1 MNHITKLQ
9 ENLLTAVQTSPYH
22 EKTIVFGEGAEAP
35 LLMMIGEAPGGD
47 EEKQGRPFVGKAGK
61 NLSAFLEVVG
71 LKREEIYIS
80 NVVKLRP
87 TKESP
92 KTGKAVN
99 RPPSAE
105 EIAFFLPFLQAEIQT
120 IAPKVLVTLGNVPLK
135 AVTGEK
141 KAVIGDYHGRP
152 VALADGRILFAL
164 YHPAAVI
171 YNRSL
176 QAVYDADLLELK
188 AFLQREAYC
197 KHRRRNGGEQNGIA
211 EINTMG
217 RNRSKTGAEAISADE
232 CCHCL
237 RHCDV
242 RGALARAG

>member
-105 EIAFFLPFLQAEIQT
+105 DRVFPALFT
-120 IAPKVLVTLGNVPLK
+120 GGNPNDCAK
-135 AVTGEK
+135 GACDTGKCPPQGGHRGEK
-141 KAVIGDYHGRP
+141 SR
-152 VALADGRILFAL
+152 
-164 YHPAAVI
+164 
-171 YNRSL
+171 
-176 QAVYDADLLELK
+176 
-188 AFLQREAYC
+188 
-197 KHRRRNGGEQNGIA
+197 HRGLSWQ
-211 EINTMG
+211 T
-217 RNRSKTGAEAISADE
+217 
-232 CCHCL
+232 C
-237 RHCDV
+237 
-242 RGALARAG
+242 RAGGWAYPVCSLSPCGSHL

>member
-1 MNHITKLQ
+1 MIFMKDINKVQQ
-9 ENLLTAVQTSPYH
+9 ELLAAVETSAYQT
-22 EKTIVFGEGAEAP
+22 KTIVFGEGAENPA
-35 LLMMIGEAPGGD
+35 LMMIGEAPGGD

-105 EIAFFLPFLQAEIQT
+105 EIAFFLPYLLEEIQV
-120 IAPKVLVTLGNVPLK
+120 ISPKVVVTLGNVPLK
-135 AVTGEK
+135 AVTGER
-141 KAVIGDYHGRP
+141 KAVIGDYHGKP
-152 VALADGRILFAL
+152 TPLADGRTLFAL

-171 YNRSL
+171 YNRAL
-176 QAVYDADLLELK
+176 QATYDEDLRALK
-188 AFLQREAYC
+188 AFLQKE
-197 KHRRRNGGEQNGIA
+197 G
-211 EINTMG
+211 
-217 RNRSKTGAEAISADE
+217 
-232 CCHCL
+232 
-237 RHCDV
+237 
-242 RGALARAG
+242 LA

>member
-1 MNHITKLQ
+1 MKKIQDIQK
-9 ENLLTAVQTSPYH
+9 NLLEAVQASVYS
-22 EKTIVFGEGAEAP
+22 EKTIVFGEGAEQPA
-35 LLMMIGEAPGGD
+35 LMMIGEAPGGD

-99 RPPSAE
+99 RPPSAQ
-105 EIAFFLPFLQAEIQT
+105 EIAFFQPFLQEEIKA
-120 IAPKVLVTLGNVPLK
+120 IAPKVIVTLGNVPLK

-141 KAVIGDYHGRP
+141 KAVIGDYHGTP
-152 VALADGRILFAL
+152 VALPDGRTLFAL

-171 YNRSL
+171 YNRAL
-176 QAVYDADLLELK
+176 QAVYDEDLLKLK
-188 AFLQREAYC
+188 AFLQKE
-197 KHRRRNGGEQNGIA
+197 G
-211 EINTMG
+211 
-217 RNRSKTGAEAISADE
+217 
-232 CCHCL
+232 
-237 RHCDV
+237 
-242 RGALARAG
+242 LA

>member
-1 MNHITKLQ
+1 MKNINNVQQ
-9 ENLLTAVQTSPYH
+9 ELLAAVETSAYK
-22 EKTIVFGEGAEAP
+22 ENIIVFGEGAENPA
-35 LLMMIGEAPGGD
+35 LMMIGEAPGGD

-105 EIAFFLPFLQAEIQT
+105 EIAFFLPYLLEEIKV
-120 IAPKVLVTLGNVPLK
+120 ISPKVVVTLGNVPLK

-141 KAVIGDYHGRP
+141 KAVIGDYHGKP
-152 VALADGRILFAL
+152 TPLADG
-164 YHPAAVI
+164 
-171 YNRSL
+171 
-176 QAVYDADLLELK
+176 
-188 AFLQREAYC
+188 
-197 KHRRRNGGEQNGIA
+197 
-211 EINTMG
+211 
-217 RNRSKTGAEAISADE
+217 
-232 CCHCL
+232 
-237 RHCDV
+237 
-242 RGALARAG
+242 

>member
-1 MNHITKLQ
+1 MKDINKVQQ
-9 ENLLTAVQTSPYH
+9 ELLAAVETSAYQT
-22 EKTIVFGEGAEAP
+22 KTIVFGEGAENPA
-35 LLMMIGEAPGGD
+35 LMMIGEAPGGD

-105 EIAFFLPFLQAEIQT
+105 EIAFFLPYLLEEIQV
-120 IAPKVLVTLGNVPLK
+120 IAPKVVVTLGNVPLK
-135 AVTGEK
+135 AVTGER
-141 KAVIGDYHGRP
+141 KAVIGDYHGKP
-152 VALADGRILFAL
+152 TPLADGRTLFAL

-171 YNRSL
+171 YNRAL
-176 QAVYDADLLELK
+176 QATYDEDLRALK
-188 AFLQREAYC
+188 AFLQKE
-197 KHRRRNGGEQNGIA
+197 G
-211 EINTMG
+211 
-217 RNRSKTGAEAISADE
+217 
-232 CCHCL
+232 
-237 RHCDV
+237 
-242 RGALARAG
+242 LA

>member
-1 MNHITKLQ
+1 MKNITDVQKA
-9 ENLLTAVQTSPYH
+9 LLTAVETSAYK
-22 EKTIVFGEGAEAP
+22 EKTIVFGEGAENPA
-35 LLMMIGEAPGGD
+35 LMMIGEAPGGD

-99 RPPSAE
+99 RPPSAD
-105 EIAFFLPFLQAEIQT
+105 EISFFLPYLLEEIKV
-120 IAPKVLVTLGNVPLK
+120 IAPKVVVTLGTVPLK

-141 KAVIGDYHGRP
+141 KAVIGDYHGEP
-152 VALADGRILFAL
+152 VKLADGRTLFAL

-171 YNRSL
+171 YNRAL
-176 QAVYDADLLELK
+176 QTTYDEDLLKLK
-188 AFLQREAYC
+188 AFLQKE
-197 KHRRRNGGEQNGIA
+197 G
-211 EINTMG
+211 
-217 RNRSKTGAEAISADE
+217 
-232 CCHCL
+232 
-237 RHCDV
+237 
-242 RGALARAG
+242 LA

>member
-1 MNHITKLQ
+1 MNYITKLQ
-9 ENLLTAVQTSPYH
+9 ENLLTAVQASPYR

-61 NLSAFLEVVG
+61 NLSAFLKVVG

-87 TKESP
+87 
-92 KTGKAVN
+92 KTGKAVT

-141 KAVIGDYHGRP
+141 KAVIGEYHGRP

-171 YNRSL
+171 YNRAL

-188 AFLQREAYC
+188 AFLQKE
-197 KHRRRNGGEQNGIA
+197 G
-211 EINTMG
+211 
-217 RNRSKTGAEAISADE
+217 
-232 CCHCL
+232 L
-237 RHCDV
+237 
-242 RGALARAG
+242 L

>member
-1 MNHITKLQ
+1 MKDINKVQQ
-9 ENLLTAVQTSPYH
+9 ELLAAVETSAYQT
-22 EKTIVFGEGAEAP
+22 KTIVFGEGAENPA
-35 LLMMIGEAPGGD
+35 LMLIGEAPGGD

-105 EIAFFLPFLQAEIQT
+105 EIAFFLPYLLEEIQV
-120 IAPKVLVTLGNVPLK
+120 ISPKVVVTLGNVPLK
-135 AVTGEK
+135 AVTGER
-141 KAVIGDYHGRP
+141 KAVIGDYHGKP
-152 VALADGRILFAL
+152 TPLADGRTLFAL

-171 YNRSL
+171 YNRAL
-176 QAVYDADLLELK
+176 QATYDEDLLALK
-188 AFLQREAYC
+188 AFLQKE
-197 KHRRRNGGEQNGIA
+197 G
-211 EINTMG
+211 
-217 RNRSKTGAEAISADE
+217 
-232 CCHCL
+232 
-237 RHCDV
+237 
-242 RGALARAG
+242 LA

>member
-1 MNHITKLQ
+1 MKNINNVQQ
-9 ENLLTAVQTSPYH
+9 ELLAAVETSAYK
-22 EKTIVFGEGAEAP
+22 ENIIVFGEGAENPA
-35 LLMMIGEAPGGD
+35 LMMIGEAPGGD

-105 EIAFFLPFLQAEIQT
+105 EIAFFLPYLLEEIKV
-120 IAPKVLVTLGNVPLK
+120 ISPKVVVTLGNVPLK

-141 KAVIGDYHGRP
+141 KAVIGDYHGKP
-152 VALADGRILFAL
+152 TPLADGRTLFAL

-171 YNRSL
+171 YNRAL
-176 QAVYDADLLELK
+176 QATYDEDLLALK
-188 AFLQREAYC
+188 AFLQKDGVA
-197 KHRRRNGGEQNGIA
+197 
-211 EINTMG
+211 
-217 RNRSKTGAEAISADE
+217 
-232 CCHCL
+232 
-237 RHCDV
+237 
-242 RGALARAG
+242 

>member
-1 MNHITKLQ
+1 MKNINNVQQELLAAVETSAYKTK
-9 ENLLTAVQTSPYH
+9 TM
-22 EKTIVFGEGAEAP
+22 VFGEGAENPA
-35 LLMMIGEAPGGD
+35 LMMIGEAPGGD

-99 RPPSAE
+99 RPPSSD
-105 EIAFFLPFLQAEIQT
+105 EIGFFLPYLLEEIQV
-120 IAPKVLVTLGNVPLK
+120 ISPKVIVTLGNVPLK

-141 KAVIGDYHGRP
+141 KAVIGDYHGKP
-152 VALADGRILFAL
+152 TPLADGRTLFAL

-171 YNRSL
+171 YNRAL
-176 QAVYDADLLELK
+176 QATYDADLLELK
-188 AFLQREAYC
+188 AFLQKE
-197 KHRRRNGGEQNGIA
+197 G
-211 EINTMG
+211 
-217 RNRSKTGAEAISADE
+217 
-232 CCHCL
+232 
-237 RHCDV
+237 
-242 RGALARAG
+242 LA

>member
-1 MNHITKLQ
+1 MRDIKKLQ
-9 ENLLTAVQTSPYH
+9 NEIFAAMQTSPYR
-22 EKTIVFGEGAEAP
+22 ERSIVFGEGAAQP
-35 LLMMIGEAPGGD
+35 ALMMIGEAPGGD
-47 EEKQGRPFVGKAGK
+47 EEKQGRPFVGRAGK

-105 EIAFFLPFLQAEIQT
+105 EIAFFLPFLQAEIQI
-120 IAPKVLVTLGNVPLK
+120 IAPRVLVTLGNVPLK

-171 YNRSL
+171 YNRAL
-176 QAVYDADLLELK
+176 QAVYDADLLALK
-188 AFLQREAYC
+188 AFLQRE
-197 KHRRRNGGEQNGIA
+197 G
-211 EINTMG
+211 
-217 RNRSKTGAEAISADE
+217 
-232 CCHCL
+232 L
-237 RHCDV
+237 
-242 RGALARAG
+242 L

>member
-1 MNHITKLQ
+1 MKKKKQTLYLGFTESVIPKIIVDNPYILWITCLNVEKRRNFLNHITKLQ
-9 ENLLTAVQTSPYH
+9 ENLLTAVQVSPYR

-105 EIAFFLPFLQAEIQT
+105 EIAFFRPFCRRKPNDCAKG
-120 IAPKVLVTLGNVPLK
+120 ACD
-135 AVTGEK
+135 TGECPPQGGHRGEK
-141 KAVIGDYHGRP
+141 SRYWGLSWQTCGIGGRKDFVCP
-152 VALADGRILFAL
+152 L
-164 YHPAAVI
+164 
-171 YNRSL
+171 SS
-176 QAVYDADLLELK
+176 
-188 AFLQREAYC
+188 
-197 KHRRRNGGEQNGIA
+197 GG
-211 EINTMG
+211 
-217 RNRSKTGAEAISADE
+217 S
-232 CCHCL
+232 HL
-237 RHCDV
+237 
-242 RGALARAG
+242 

>member
-47 EEKQGRPFVGKAGK
+47 
-61 NLSAFLEVVG
+61 VG

-105 EIAFFLPFLQAEIQT
+105 EIVFFLPFLQAEIQT

-171 YNRSL
+171 YNRAL

-188 AFLQREAYC
+188 AFLQKE
-197 KHRRRNGGEQNGIA
+197 G
-211 EINTMG
+211 
-217 RNRSKTGAEAISADE
+217 
-232 CCHCL
+232 L
-237 RHCDV
+237 
-242 RGALARAG
+242 L